1 MFHHVAI
8 GHTMNGASA
17 EIASAASGWHALLRR
32 ALALFAVLALAAG
45 CATTSEPIQMIAPP
59 PGSSAKYSALVIDAA
74 KGDTL
79 YQANATA
86 TRYPASLTKMM
97 TLYLLFE
104 ALDQGRVSKT
114 TEIPVSS
121 SAARQPPS
129 KIGLKTGQTIDVE
142 SAILALAV
150 KSGNDCAVA
159 VAEYLGG
166 TEEQFAAQMT
176 ARARQL
182 GMTGTVF
189 RNASGLPDPDQ
200 RTTARDMA
208 VLGMALRSRFPQHYH
223 YFSQRDFTYRG
234 RLVRG
239 HNDLIGKVEG
249 VDGIKTGYIR
259 ASGYSIVTSV
269 RRGSRRL
276 IIVVMGADSARARNA
291 HVEELIEKYMR
302 APEPANLLSSLSPFD

>member
-1 MFHHVAI
+1 MNDAYAATAPVFRWRGLLGQAFAI
-8 GHTMNGASA
+8 C
-17 EIASAASGWHALLRR
+17 
-32 ALALFAVLALAAG
+32 AVLMLAAG
-45 CATTSEPIQMIAPP
+45 CATTGEPLEAISPP

-74 KGDTL
+74 SGDTL
-79 YQANATA
+79 YQVNATA

-121 SAARQPPS
+121 FAARQPPS
-129 KIGLKTGQTIDVE
+129 KIGLKTGQPIDVE

-159 VAEYLGG
+159 VAEFLGG
-166 TEEQFAAQMT
+166 TEEQFAQQMT

-182 GMTGTVF
+182 GMSGTVF
-189 RNASGLPDPDQ
+189 RNASGLPDADQ

-208 VLGMALRSRFPQHYH
+208 ILGMALRSRFPQYYP

-239 HNDLIGKVEG
+239 HNDLIGRVEG

-269 RRGSRRL
+269 KRGSRRL

-291 HVEELIEKYMR
+291 HVEELIERYMR
-302 APEPANLLSSLSPFD
+302 AREPTGLLSSLSPFD

>member
-1 MFHHVAI
+1 
-8 GHTMNGASA
+8 MNDAC
-17 EIASAASGWHALLRR
+17 AATVPGLDWRGLLRR
-32 ALALFAVLALAAG
+32 ALAVFAVLVLAAG
-45 CATTSEPIQMIAPP
+45 CATTGEPIQAIAPP
-59 PGSSAKYSALVIDAA
+59 PGSSAKYSALVINAA
-74 KGDTL
+74 NGETL

-104 ALDQGRVSKT
+104 ALDQGRVSKA

-121 SAARQPPS
+121 FAARQPPS
-129 KIGLKTGQTIDVE
+129 KIGLKTGQSIDVE

-159 VAEYLGG
+159 VAEFLGG
-166 TEEQFAAQMT
+166 TEEQFAQQMT
-176 ARARQL
+176 ARARAL

-208 VLGMALRSRFPQHYH
+208 VLGMALRSRFPQYYH

-239 HNDLIGKVEG
+239 HNDLIGGVEG

-259 ASGYSIVTSV
+259 ASGYSVVTSV
-269 RRGSRRL
+269 RRGSKRL
-276 IIVVMGADSARARNA
+276 IVVVMGADSARARNA

-302 APEPANLLSSLSPFD
+302 APEPASLLSSLSPFD

>member
-1 MFHHVAI
+1 
-8 GHTMNGASA
+8 MNDAFAATASA
-17 EIASAASGWHALLRR
+17 SAGWHGLHRRILALL
-32 ALALFAVLALAAG
+32 AVLMLVAG
-45 CATTSEPIQMIAPP
+45 CATNEAALDITSPP
-59 PGSSAKYSALVIDAA
+59 PGPETKYSALVIDAA
-74 KGDTL
+74 SGAPL

-86 TRYPASLTKMM
+86 ARYPASLTKMM

-104 ALDQGRVSKT
+104 ALDQGRVSKS

-121 SAARQPPS
+121 FAARQPPS
-129 KIGLKTGQTIDVE
+129 KIGIKAGQTIDVE
-142 SAILALAV
+142 SAILALSV

-166 TEEQFAAQMT
+166 TEEQFAQQMT

-189 RNASGLPDPDQ
+189 RNASGLPDPEQ

-208 VLGMALRSRFPQHYH
+208 ILGMALKRRFPQHFH
-223 YFSQRDFTYRG
+223 YFSNRDFVFNGKTI
-234 RLVRG
+234 RG
-239 HNDLIGKVEG
+239 HNDLIGRVEG
-249 VDGIKTGYIR
+249 VNGIKTGYIK
-259 ASGYSIVTSV
+259 ASGYNIVTSV
-269 RRGSRRL
+269 DRGSRRL

-302 APEPANLLSSLSPFD
+302 PPAPKSMLSALSPFD

>member
-1 MFHHVAI
+1 MRDATVMTARGFGA
-8 GHTMNGASA
+8 GLRLLRSASA
-17 EIASAASGWHALLRR
+17 VI
-32 ALALFAVLALAAG
+32 AVLMIVAG
-45 CATTSEPIQMIAPP
+45 CATTGEQIEALAPP
-59 PGSSAKYSALVIDAA
+59 PGPPTKYSALVIDASSGA
-74 KGDTL
+74 TL
-79 YQANATA
+79 YQANAMA
-86 TRYPASLTKMM
+86 ARYPASLTKMM

-114 TEIPVSS
+114 TAIPVSS
-121 SAARQPPS
+121 FAARQPPS
-129 KIGLKTGQTIDVE
+129 RIGIKPGQTIDVE
-142 SAILALAV
+142 NAILALAV

-166 TEEQFAAQMT
+166 TEEQFAQQMT

-208 VLGMALRSRFPQHYH
+208 ILGMALRSRFPQYFH
-223 YFSQRDFTYRG
+223 YFSERDFNFRG

-239 HNDLIGKVEG
+239 HNDMIGRVEG
-249 VDGIKTGYIR
+249 VDGIKTGYIK
-259 ASGYSIVTSV
+259 ASGYNVVTSV
-269 RRGSRRL
+269 GRGSRRL
-276 IIVVMGADSARARNA
+276 IVVVMGANSARARNA

-302 APEPANLLSSLSPFD
+302 ERASKGLLSSLSPFD

>member
-1 MFHHVAI
+1 
-8 GHTMNGASA
+8 MNGASA
-17 EIASAASGWHALLRR
+17 EIAPAASGWHALLLR

-45 CATTSEPIQMIAPP
+45 CATTSEPIQTMAPA

-74 KGDTL
+74 SGDTL

-114 TEIPVSS
+114 TEIPVSTF
-121 SAARQPPS
+121 AARQPPS
-129 KIGLKTGQTIDVE
+129 KIGLKTGQSIDVE

-259 ASGYSIVTSV
+259 ASGYSVVTSV

>member
-1 MFHHVAI
+1 MSSS
-8 GHTMNGASA
+8 GNTMNDAY
-17 EIASAASGWHALLRR
+17 AATDRSFGCHGLLRR
-32 ALALFAVLALAAG
+32 TLAVCAVLVFAAG
-45 CATTSEPIQMIAPP
+45 CSTTGEPLQVMAPP
-59 PGSSAKYSALVIDAA
+59 PGSPAKYSALVIDASSGA
-74 KGDTL
+74 TL
-79 YQANATA
+79 YQSNATA

-121 SAARQPPS
+121 FAARQPPS
-129 KIGLKTGQTIDVE
+129 KIGLKTGQSIDVE
-142 SAILALAV
+142 NAILALAV

-166 TEEQFAAQMT
+166 TEEQFAQQMT

-208 VLGMALRSRFPQHYH
+208 VLGMALRSRFPQHFH
-223 YFSQRDFTYRG
+223 YFSERDFTYRG
-234 RLVRG
+234 RMVRG
-239 HNDLIGKVEG
+239 HNDLIGRVEG

-269 RRGSRRL
+269 RRGSKRL
-276 IIVVMGADSARARNA
+276 IVVVMGADSARARNA

-302 APEPANLLSSLSPFD
+302 KSASDGLLSSLSPFD

>member
-1 MFHHVAI
+1 
-8 GHTMNGASA
+8 MNGASA
-17 EIASAASGWHALLRR
+17 EIVPAASGWHALLRR

-114 TEIPVSS
+114 TEIPVSTF
-121 SAARQPPS
+121 AARQPPS
-129 KIGLKTGQTIDVE
+129 KIGLKTGQSIDVE